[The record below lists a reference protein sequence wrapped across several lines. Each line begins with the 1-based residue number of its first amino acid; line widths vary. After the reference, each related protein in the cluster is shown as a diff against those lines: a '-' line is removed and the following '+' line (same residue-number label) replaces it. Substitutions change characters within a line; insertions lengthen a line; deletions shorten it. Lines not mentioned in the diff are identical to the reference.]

1 MQEMI
6 DERKIREKKDERHD
20 LFSLLL
26 DASEAETDGKQKLV
40 DSDIIGLFIGR
51 YLTSLTHLEQVI
63 YSSSYSL
70 DMRYVLL
77 LQTCRVRLMSL
88 KTTAHT
94 MAFALGMLALY
105 QDEQEILYQHV
116 KSVTKDGRIPVRE
129 LMAHI

>member
-1 MQEMI
+1 MI
-6 DERKIREKKDERHD
+6 DERKTREKKDERHD

-26 DASEAETDGKQKLV
+26 DASEAETDGKQKLI
-40 DSDIIGLFIGR
+40 DSDIIGLFIYK
-51 YLTSLTHLEQVI
+51 YLTSLTHPQQAI

-77 LQTCRVRLMSL
+77 PQTCRIRLKPL

-116 KSVTKDGRIPVRE
+116 KSVIKDGKIPVRE
-129 LMAHI
+129 LLAQI